1 MHPMFWSDAMTRKFM
16 QRCVALVAV
25 LAAIAVPGRAAAQ
38 CFAESGACIS
48 GRFAEYW
55 QQHGGLAVFGVSLS
69 EPAAETSPLDGV
81 SRTAQWFER
90 HRFEHHPDN
99 AAPYDVLLG
108 RLGEDRLRQLGR
120 DWRTEAAEA
129 GPSDGCAWFE
139 QTAHTL
145 CDQEA
150 GAGFLS
156 YWRAN
161 GLELD
166 GAAGYSFE
174 ESLAL
179 FGQPLTAVNVEVNAS
194 GHAVATQ
201 WFERARFEWHADRP
215 VGSRVL
221 LGLLGSELRG
231 WQPPERKPE
240 PVQPAPSGPLARM
253 AAMVDRLHQQSC
265 GEPYRRDERLTRAAQ
280 AHAEDIARHRRIDHV
295 GTDGATLHR
304 RLERV
309 GYPARF
315 ASESIAI
322 YQTPEESVHFWMA
335 EPPNGPHR
343 LNIVNCQYVDN
354 GFGLAVDSRGRNWW
368 VMDVANRR

>member
-1 MHPMFWSDAMTRKFM
+1 MPRVLV
-16 QRCVALVAV
+16 QRFVALAAV
-25 LAAIAVPGRAAAQ
+25 LAAVSMPGRAIAQ
-38 CFAESGACIS
+38 CFAESGACVS
-48 GRFAEYW
+48 GRFAQYW
-55 QQHGGLAVFGVSLS
+55 KQHGGVAVFGISLA
-69 EPAAETSPLDGV
+69 EAAAETSPQDGV

-90 HRFEHHPDN
+90 YRFEHHPAN

-120 DWRTEAAEA
+120 DWRAEA
-129 GPSDGCAWFE
+129 GEAGPQAGCAWFE
-139 QTAHTL
+139 QTARNV

-156 YWRAN
+156 YWR
-161 GLELD
+161 GHGIELD
-166 GAAGYSFE
+166 GVAGFSHA

-179 FGQPLTAVNVEVNAS
+179 FGQPLTSPDVETNAS

-215 VGSRVL
+215 AGSRVL

-231 WQPPERKPE
+231 WQPPEPAP
-240 PVQPAPSGPLARM
+240 PVQAGPLARM
-253 AAMVDRLHQQSC
+253 AELVDRLHQQSC
-265 GEPYRRDERLTRAAQ
+265 GEPFRRDQRLNRAAQ

-295 GTDGATLHR
+295 GTDGARLHQ
-304 RLERV
+304 RLERA

-322 YQTPEESVHFWMA
+322 YQTPEEAVYFWMD

-368 VMDVANRR
+368 VMDVANQR